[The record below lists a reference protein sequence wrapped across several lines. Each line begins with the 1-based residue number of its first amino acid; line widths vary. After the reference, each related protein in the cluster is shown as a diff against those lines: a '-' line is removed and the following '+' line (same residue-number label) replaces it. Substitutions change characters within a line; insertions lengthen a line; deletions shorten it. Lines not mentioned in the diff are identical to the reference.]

1 MAFLVALQVYS
12 VRDYAEKDLKGT
24 LEKIKEMGY
33 DGVEFAGLY
42 GNQASEVKSM
52 VEELGLIPVSAHV
65 PIEEMLADPDKVIGD
80 YAEIGCKYIAIP
92 YLTEERRPG
101 QAGFEKTIKEIEML
115 AKVAKKHGIQML
127 YHNHDFEFVKVD
139 GEYGLDIIYNTI
151 SEDLLKTQ
159 IDTCWVNVA
168 GEDPAEYVRKYS
180 GRAPVVHLKDFVM
193 RGKEKPEKLYELIGI
208 ESEQEVKD
216 SEEDFAFRPVG
227 YGVQDFPSILKASE
241 EAGAEWVVVEQ
252 DRPSLGKTSL
262 ECAAMSREYL
272 KKLGV

>member
-101 QAGFEKTIKEIEML
+101 QAGFERQLRK
-115 AKVAKKHGIQML
+115 
-127 YHNHDFEFVKVD
+127 
-139 GEYGLDIIYNTI
+139 
-151 SEDLLKTQ
+151 LK
-159 IDTCWVNVA
+159 CWQ
-168 GEDPAEYVRKYS
+168 R
-180 GRAPVVHLKDFVM
+180 
-193 RGKEKPEKLYELIGI
+193 
-208 ESEQEVKD
+208 
-216 SEEDFAFRPVG
+216 
-227 YGVQDFPSILKASE
+227 
-241 EAGAEWVVVEQ
+241 
-252 DRPSLGKTSL
+252 
-262 ECAAMSREYL
+262 
-272 KKLGV
+272 

>member
-1 MAFLVALQVYS
+1 MLK
-12 VRDYAEKDLKGT
+12 KDLKGT